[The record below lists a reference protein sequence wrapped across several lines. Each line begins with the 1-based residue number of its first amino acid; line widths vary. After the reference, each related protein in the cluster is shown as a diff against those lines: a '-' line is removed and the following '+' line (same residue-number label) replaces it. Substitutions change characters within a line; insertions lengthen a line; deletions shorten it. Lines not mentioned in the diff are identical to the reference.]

1 MFHVK
6 PRLFTILTL
15 TIYVK
20 QRPNNAFT
28 DIFLDVHNIQVVPYK
43 QFFPIRKLKK
53 YTLLPPVV
61 PPNVFFSLLPFLDVV
76 PKFGCSKLL
85 YCCRAW
91 GLVSATGAFL
101 ISVMLLKLLLHLRHL
116 WF

>member
-1 MFHVK
+1 
-6 PRLFTILTL
+6 
-15 TIYVK
+15 VK

-61 PPNVFFSLLPFLDVV
+61 PPNVFFSLLPFLMSSQSLVAKNYYIAAELGDRSVQQV
-76 PKFGCSKLL
+76 PSSSLS
-85 YCCRAW
+85 CC
-91 GLVSATGAFL
+91 
-101 ISVMLLKLLLHLRHL
+101 
-116 WF
+116 